1 MACREKIPGGR
12 KYSKPL
18 FKETIK
24 LPSDGREWVS
34 HPLEREMPLAH
45 EMMPLAFHPPQANDS
60 WLGKA
65 LLGDISPG
73 TCP

>member
-1 MACREKIPGGR
+1 MAYRKKIPSGK

-18 FKETIK
+18 LKKISK
-24 LPSDGREWVS
+24 LLSDGRGWVS

-45 EMMPLAFHPPQANDS
+45 ETTPLAFHPPRAHDS

-65 LLGDISPG
+65 LPRGCTS
-73 TCP
+73 